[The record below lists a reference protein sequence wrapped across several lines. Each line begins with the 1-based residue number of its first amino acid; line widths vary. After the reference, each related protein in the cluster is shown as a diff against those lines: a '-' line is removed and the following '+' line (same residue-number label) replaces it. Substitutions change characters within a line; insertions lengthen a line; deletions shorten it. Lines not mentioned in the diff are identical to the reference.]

1 MWTRAN
7 QQLLLV
13 RANIWKG
20 LSYSQ
25 MTSHLSFFHFAER
38 KVLVVMTRPW
48 EDNGVTKHQPLERD
62 KDYEGNPYL
71 N

>member
-1 MWTRAN
+1 M
-7 QQLLLV
+7 
-13 RANIWKG
+13 WKG
-20 LSYSQ
+20 LGYSQ

>member
-1 MWTRAN
+1 MERFRL
-7 QQLLLV
+7 QSDD
-13 RANIWKG
+13 I
-20 LSYSQ
+20 S
-25 MTSHLSFFHFAER
+25 SFFHFAER